1 MARLADPN
9 REHTWRQRHQRQSSS
24 GLSVSEFCARECIS
38 AAAFYAW
45 KKRLAARSLATLPKR
60 PLFVQLDL
68 DSSPRQTGA
77 VFSRAVEIE
86 LPHQV
91 RVRLDTLPEPDW
103 LGRVVA
109 TLAGLPRKEAT
120 S

>member
-24 GLSVSEFCARECIS
+24 GLSVSEFCAREGIS

-45 KKRLAARSLATLPKR
+45 KKRLAVRSLATLPKP
-60 PLFVQLDL
+60 PLFVPLDF
-68 DSSPRQTGA
+68 DSSPR
-77 VFSRAVEIE
+77 RAEPVLGRGVEIE

-91 RVRLDTLPEPDW
+91 RVRLDTMPEPDW

-109 TLAGLPRKEAT
+109 ALASLPLTEAT
-120 S
+120 P